1 MKRLINTLQS
11 EEAEI
16 NVSPLIDLVF
26 ILLIFFIVATS
37 FINEIGITSN
47 YKDTSSSTSEISTPL
62 IFELTSAGQ
71 LKQNGSVIGLEQV
84 APIVRTARDESK
96 SSVLLKVSHGSN
108 AGLATE
114 VMDQALFGGA
124 KAVKL
129 SPVP

>member
-114 VMDQALFGGA
+114 VMDQAMFGGA

-129 SPVP
+129 SAVP

>member
-47 YKDTSSSTSEISTPL
+47 YKDTSSTTSEISTPL
-62 IFELTSAGQ
+62 IFELTSSGQ

-114 VMDQALFGGA
+114 VMDQAMFGGA

-129 SPVP
+129 SAVP

>member
-47 YKDTSSSTSEISTPL
+47 YKDTSNSTSEISTPL
-62 IFELTSAGQ
+62 IFELTSSGQ

-84 APIVRTARDESK
+84 APIVRTTMDESK

-114 VMDQALFGGA
+114 VMDQAMFGGA

>member
-114 VMDQALFGGA
+114 VMDQAMFGGA

>member
-37 FINEIGITSN
+37 FINEIGISSN
-47 YKDTSSSTSEISTPL
+47 YKDTSSTTSEISTPL
-62 IFELTSAGQ
+62 IFELTSSGQ

-114 VMDQALFGGA
+114 VMDQAMFGGA

-129 SPVP
+129 SAVP

>member
-47 YKDTSSSTSEISTPL
+47 YKDTSSTTSEISTPL
-62 IFELTSAGQ
+62 IFELTSSGQ

-114 VMDQALFGGA
+114 VMDQAMFGGA

>member
-47 YKDTSSSTSEISTPL
+47 YKDTSSTTSEISTPL
-62 IFELTSAGQ
+62 IFELTSSGQ

-84 APIVRTARDESK
+84 APIVRTAREESK

-114 VMDQALFGGA
+114 VMDQAMFGGA

-129 SPVP
+129 SAVP

>member
-1 MKRLINTLQS
+1 MKMLINTLQS

-47 YKDTSSSTSEISTPL
+47 YKDTSSTTSEISTPL
-62 IFELTSAGQ
+62 IFELTSSGQ

-114 VMDQALFGGA
+114 VMDQAMFGGA
-124 KAVKL
+124 KAFKL
-129 SPVP
+129 SAVP

>member
-62 IFELTSAGQ
+62 IFELTSSGQ

-114 VMDQALFGGA
+114 VMDQAMFGGA

-129 SPVP
+129 SAVP

>member
-62 IFELTSAGQ
+62 IFELTSSGQ

-114 VMDQALFGGA
+114 VMDQAMFGGA

>member
-47 YKDTSSSTSEISTPL
+47 YKDTSNSTSEISTPL
-62 IFELTSAGQ
+62 IFELTSSGQ

-114 VMDQALFGGA
+114 VMDQAMFGGA

>member
-47 YKDTSSSTSEISTPL
+47 YKDTSSTTSEISTPL
-62 IFELTSAGQ
+62 IFELTSSGQ

-108 AGLATE
+108 AGLSTE
-114 VMDQALFGGA
+114 VMDQAMFGGA

-129 SPVP
+129 SAVP